1 MLLPAILLFVLC
13 LVLSAFFSSSETAFI
28 AVNPYSLEYHEKKGS
43 KGAALAR
50 RILARTNDLLATILI
65 GNTLVNAAA
74 ASIAT
79 SLLVSILPAHHRN
92 RAVLYA
98 TIATT
103 LLLLVFGEINP
114 KTFAAHNSLRTAT
127 AFAYPVRGV
136 MILFSPVV
144 KLFSLLT
151 GLIMPSA
158 KAGKDPSFRSLN
170 EEETRIALH
179 AGARGLS
186 SLRRRIVSGALDIG
200 SRPVK
205 EVMVPRPDVRAIE
218 IESRFDDVLAAIR
231 SAGYS
236 RYPVYRGRLD
246 SIEGIIHSKDI
257 IGYLIDKKEFII
269 KDILRKPFFVPELAS
284 LEKVLLQMQEKAVHM
299 ALVVD
304 EFGNVDGLVTLE
316 DIIEEIVGEIQDE
329 HDGQTEDWYTRLDG
343 RRFLIGGAA
352 PIKEVNAL
360 VALHIPEKKDYT
372 TLAGFFLYEFGRL
385 PHEKDSLEFGA
396 FTLTVEKMSKRRIA
410 FVEVAPAAAAGP
422 PEP

>member
-1 MLLPAILLFVLC
+1 MFLTGILLFVLC

-28 AVNPYSLEYHEKKGS
+28 AVNPYSLEYRERKGS
-43 KGAALAR
+43 KRAALAR
-50 RILARTNDLLATILI
+50 KIVARTNDLLATILI

-79 SLLVSILPAHHRN
+79 SLIASVLPEAHKS
-92 RAVLYA
+92 RAVIYA
-98 TIATT
+98 TVATT

-114 KTFAAHNSLRTAT
+114 KTFAAHNSVRTAT
-127 AFAYPVRGV
+127 LLAYPVRGV
-136 MILFSPVV
+136 MILLTPLVR
-144 KLFSLLT
+144 LFGLMT
-151 GLIMPSA
+151 GLIMPSSR
-158 KAGKDPSFRSLN
+158 AGRDASFRTLN

-205 EVMVPRPDVRAIE
+205 EIMVPRPEIKAIE
-218 IESRFDDVLAAIR
+218 IDSRLPDVLDTVR

-236 RYPVYRGRLD
+236 RYPVYKGRLD
-246 SIEGIIHSKDI
+246 SIEGILHGKDI
-257 IGYLIDKKEFII
+257 IDYLIDNKTFAV
-269 KDILRKPFFVPELAS
+269 KDILRKAFFVPEFAS
-284 LEKVLLQMQEKAVHM
+284 LEKVLLQMQERAVHM

-329 HDGQTEDWYTRLDG
+329 HDGQTEVWYTRLDAG
-343 RRFLIGGAA
+343 QYLIAGAA

-360 VALHIPEKKDYT
+360 VALHVPVRKDYT
-372 TLAGFFLYEFGRL
+372 TLAGFFLCEYGRL
-385 PHEKDSLEFGA
+385 PREGDSLEFGG
-396 FTLTVEKMSKRRIA
+396 FRLTVSKMSKRRIA
-410 FVEVAPAAAAGP
+410 LIEVVPSPPAGP
-422 PEP
+422 AEP

>member
-1 MLLPAILLFVLC
+1 MLLPGILLFVLC

-28 AVNPYSLEYHEKKGS
+28 AVNPYSLEYHERKGS
-43 KGAALAR
+43 KRAALAR
-50 RILARTNDLLATILI
+50 KILARTNDLLATILI

-79 SLLVSILPAHHRN
+79 SLFVSALPDQNRN

-98 TIATT
+98 TVATT
-103 LLLLVFGEINP
+103 LFLLVFAEINP

-127 AFAYPVRGV
+127 VFAYPLRGI

-144 KLFSLLT
+144 KLFALLT
-151 GLIMPSA
+151 GLLIPSA
-158 KAGKDPSFRSLN
+158 KPGRDASFRSLN

-186 SLRRRIVSGALDIG
+186 SLRRKIVSGALDIG

-205 EVMVPRPDVRAIE
+205 EIMVPRPEVKAIE
-218 IESRFDDVLAAIR
+218 IESRLDDVLATIR

-257 IGYLIDKKEFII
+257 IGYLIDNKEFII
-269 KDILRKPFFVPELAS
+269 KDVLRKPFFVPELAS
-284 LEKVLLQMQEKAVHM
+284 LEKVLLQMQERAVHM

-343 RRFLIGGAA
+343 GRFLIAGSA
-352 PIKEVNAL
+352 PVKEVNPL
-360 VALHIPEKKDYT
+360 VALRVPDKKDYT

-385 PHEKDSLEFGA
+385 PREKDSLEFGG
-396 FTLTVEKMSKRRIA
+396 FKLTVEKMSKRRIA
-410 FVEVAPAAAAGP
+410 LIEVAPAAPAGP
-422 PEP
+422 RQK